1 MSVRQA
7 VVSAFAALLI
17 LFESVG
23 CLAVIPQVINY
34 QGIVTDAA
42 GVAVNGA
49 HDLTF
54 RIYPMSAPNPVAGPL
69 WVELHEDVQI
79 TGGLFNVVLGT
90 ITSFP
95 AYLFPSGAN
104 LWLSIAVDLDPEMSP
119 WTRITSVPW
128 AFKAA
133 IADSALNSGGAP
145 SGWTVV
151 GNNLYSS
158 VSGNVGIGVNSP
170 LSKLHVAGAA
180 VGLPAAALYNEDIAI
195 DDSDAVLGL
204 YSTSGG
210 GYGSAITLGEI
221 AEGAL
226 TNKWSIF
233 RTTGASSRLTFSFG
247 SDPSYAANAPILSM
261 RSTGV
266 GIGTTAP
273 ARKLEISDA
282 QAYMRLTSSS
292 YLGSVLELK
301 STSTTGG
308 TWDGRI
314 NFLNSSDAV
323 EGSILYY
330 SVAFMDQPGMIFNA
344 GGFARLFLE
353 QLDRERRR
361 RDDDSRRKARRRW
374 RRAGDRPEAHRRLR
388 YSRTFRRHLR
398 RGDHGWDGARHRSG
412 FPRKPQNR
420 RPGLRPLRRGNHKRR
435 RRDRAGARNVAGRN
449 DRRRKVSG
457 CAHRARILLGR
468 RVERPD
474 RTGRPAHHFGYA
486 GARDESPGSGPNAG
500 SGARQGDDAPGKR
513 PGPGPRSRQLA
524 VREAM
529 T

>member
-1 MSVRQA
+1 MSVRIA

-23 CLAVIPQVINY
+23 CLAAVPKAINY
-34 QGIVTDAA
+34 QGIVTDAT

-54 RIYPMSAPNPVAGPL
+54 RIYPLSAPDPTFGPL

-90 ITSFP
+90 ITAFP
-95 AYLFPSGAN
+95 DYLFAPG
-104 LWLSIAVDLDPEMSP
+104 LDRWLSIAVDIDPEMSP

-145 SGWTVV
+145 SGWTVA

-158 VSGNVGIGVNSP
+158 LPGNVGIGINSP
-170 LSKLHVAGAA
+170 LAKLHVAGAA
-180 VGLPAAALYNEDIAI
+180 VGLPAGSLYNEDIAI

-247 SDPSYAANAPILSM
+247 ADPSYAANAAILSM

-273 ARKLEISDA
+273 ARKLEISDT
-282 QAYMRLTSSS
+282 QAYTRLTSSS
-292 YLGSVLELK
+292 SLGSVLELK
-301 STSTTGG
+301 TTSTSPG
-308 TWDGRI
+308 TWSGRI

-330 SVAFMDQPGMIFNA
+330 PIAFMDQPGMIFNA
-344 GGFARLFLE
+344 GGFARLFLNSSTGNVGVGTTTPAE
-353 QLDRERRR
+353 KLDIAGAVRATVLKLTGGSDIAEPF
-361 RDDDSRRKARRRW
+361 DVTSAGEIMDGMVLVIDPDS
-374 RRAGDRPEAHRRLR
+374 
-388 YSRTFRRHLR
+388 
-398 RGDHGWDGARHRSG
+398 
-412 FPRKPQNR
+412 
-420 RPGLRPLRRGNHKRR
+420 PGNLKIA
-435 RRDRAGARNVAGRN
+435 DRAYDRCVAGII
-449 DRRRKVSG
+449 SG
-457 CAHRARILLGR
+457 AGEVEPALVMSQDGTIADGR
-468 RVERPD
+468 YPVAL
-474 RTGRPAHHFGYA
+474 TGRVYCWADASNGPIEPGDLLTTSDTPGHAMKALDPARTP
-486 GARDESPGSGPNAG
+486 GAVL
-500 SGARQGDDAPGKR
+500 GK
-513 PGPGPRSRQLA
+513 
-524 VREAM
+524 AM
-529 T
+529 TPLAGGRGLVLVLVSLQ